1 MPNLVSLTLHS
12 LQILGKNSD
21 ERISDIQISGQSLR
35 NENCHSSRTS
45 NDIDMKVGPVT
56 KPNKK
61 NTETWKN

>member
-21 ERISDIQISGQSLR
+21 ERISDIRISGQSLR